1 VDDAVRFTGVP
12 LADSNGNGRADLVD
26 YAVSGEL
33 AGTLV
38 AGGEG
43 RVAFVR
49 NVGADDARVT
59 VETSADLAVWAEVP
73 LTELVAVTVPVG
85 GRQEETWRLPVG
97 QRFAR
102 VRVSRR

>member
-1 VDDAVRFTGVP
+1 VDDAVRFAGVP
-12 LADSNGNGRADLVD
+12 LADSNGNGRANLVD

-33 AGTLV
+33 AASVV

-43 RVAFVR
+43 RVVFVR
-49 NVGADDARVT
+49 NTGADDARVT
-59 VETSADLAVWAEVP
+59 VETSADLAVWAETL
-73 LTELVAVTVPVG
+73 LTELVAVTAPVG
-85 GRQEETWRLPVG
+85 GRQEETWRLPAG

>member
-1 VDDAVRFTGVP
+1 VDDAVRFAGVP

-33 AGTLV
+33 AASVV

-43 RVAFVR
+43 RVVFVR

-59 VETSADLAVWAEVP
+59 VETSADLAEWVEVP

-85 GRQEETWRLPVG
+85 GRQEETWRLPAG